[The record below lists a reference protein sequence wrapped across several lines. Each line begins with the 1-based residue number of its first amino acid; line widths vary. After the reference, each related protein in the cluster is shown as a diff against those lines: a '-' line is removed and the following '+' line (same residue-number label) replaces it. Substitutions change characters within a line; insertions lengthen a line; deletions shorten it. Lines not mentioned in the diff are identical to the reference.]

1 MNKAVYYC
9 PAVTCFDRDREL
21 DLEAQTNVYRHVLA
35 GSIEGFI
42 VMGSIGEFI
51 YMSPEQKRQLADL
64 AIAELKG
71 KARVIIGTGGTRLQ
85 EVVDFSNEV
94 LDKGADAVII
104 VAPYYFGLTPSELER
119 YYDLCAENIH
129 GDIFLYNF
137 PAATGGDIS
146 PDLLVRLLKKHK
158 NIAGLKDTVPG
169 FPHTRQLIDAVRPDF
184 PDFVVLQGYDDNFFH
199 SAFSGGNG
207 CIGGLSNLYPE
218 VAAAAA
224 KAFNAGDFAE
234 CARLQKK
241 LNKLFQLYAISDPFH
256 PVMKRAM
263 MLRGV
268 AMQPYCCEPMPL
280 ATEEQTEKI
289 KALLAEVDA
298 M

>member
-1 MNKAVYYC
+1 MKKAVYYC
-9 PAVTCFDRDREL
+9 PAVTCFDKDRNL
-21 DLEAQTNVYRHVLA
+21 DTEAQKNVYKHVLA
-35 GSIEGFI
+35 GGIEGLI
-42 VMGSIGEFI
+42 VMGSIGEFV
-51 YMSPEQKRQLADL
+51 YMSEAQKTQLADL

-71 KARVIIGTGGTRLQ
+71 KAKVIIGTGGTRLQ
-85 EVVDFSNEV
+85 TTVDFSNGV
-94 LDKGADAVII
+94 LEKGADAVII
-104 VAPYYFGLTPSELER
+104 VAPYYFGLTPQEMER
-119 YYDLCAENIH
+119 YYDLCAESIR

-158 NIAGLKDTVPG
+158 NIVGLKDTVPG
-169 FPHTRQLIDAVRPDF
+169 FPHTRQLIDAVRPEY
-184 PDFVVLQGYDDNFFH
+184 PDFIVLQGYDDNFFH
-199 SAFSGGNG
+199 SALSGGNG
-207 CIGGLSNLYPE
+207 CIGGLSNLYPD

-224 KAFNAGDFAE
+224 KAFNEGDFAE

-241 LNKLFQLYAISDPFH
+241 LNKLFQLYAIADPFH

-268 AMQPYCCEPMPL
+268 DMKAFCCEPMPQV
-280 ATEEQTEKI
+280 TDGQTEKI

>member
-1 MNKAVYYC
+1 MSKAVYYC
-9 PAVTCFDRDREL
+9 PAVTCFDKGRNL
-21 DLEAQTNVYRHVLA
+21 DIEAQKNVYAHVLK
-35 GSIEGFI
+35 GGVEGFI
-42 VMGSIGEFI
+42 IMGSIGEFV
-51 YMSPEQKRQLADL
+51 YMSMEQKRQLAEL

-71 KARVIIGTGGTRLQ
+71 KAKVIVGTGGTRWQ
-85 EVVDFSNEV
+85 DVVNFSNEV
-94 LDKGADAVII
+94 LEKGADAVII
-104 VAPYYFGLTPSELER
+104 VAPYYFGLTPPEMER
-119 YYDLCAENIH
+119 FYDLCAENIH

-137 PAATGGDIS
+137 PGATGGDIS
-146 PDLLVRLLKKHK
+146 PEMLVSLLKKHR
-158 NIAGLKDTVPG
+158 NIVGLKDTVPG

-184 PDFVVLQGYDDNFFH
+184 PDFIVLQGYDDNFFH
-199 SAFSGGNG
+199 SALSGGNG
-207 CIGGLSNLYPE
+207 CIGGLSNLYPG

-241 LNKLFQLYAISDPFH
+241 LNKLFQLYMISDPFH

-263 MLRGV
+263 MMRGV
-268 AMQPYCCEPMPL
+268 DMKGYCCEPMPL
-280 ATEEQTEKI
+280 ATDEQAEKI

>member
-9 PAVTCFDRDREL
+9 PAVTCFDKDRNL
-21 DLEAQTNVYRHVLA
+21 DIEAQKNVYAHVLK
-35 GSIEGFI
+35 GGIEGFI
-42 VMGSIGEFI
+42 IMGSIGEFV
-51 YMSPEQKRQLADL
+51 YMNAEQKHTLAEL

-71 KARVIIGTGGTRLQ
+71 KAKVIVGTGGTRLQ

-94 LDKGADAVII
+94 LEKGADAVII
-104 VAPYYFGLTPSELER
+104 VAPYYFGLTPGEMEH
-119 YYDLCAENIH
+119 YYDLCAEQIR

-137 PAATGGDIS
+137 PGATGGDIS
-146 PDLLVRLLKKHK
+146 PDILARLLRKHK
-158 NIAGLKDTVPG
+158 NIVGLKDTVPG
-169 FPHTRQLIDAVRPDF
+169 FPHTRQLINAVKPEF
-184 PDFVVLQGYDDNFFH
+184 PEFIVLQGYDDNFFH
-199 SAFSGGNG
+199 SALSGGSG

-218 VAAAAA
+218 VASAAA
-224 KAFNAGDFAE
+224 KAFNAGSFEE

-268 AMQPYCCEPMPL
+268 DMKGFCCEPMPQV
-280 ATEEQTEKI
+280 TEEQTEKI

>member
-9 PAVTCFDRDREL
+9 PAVTCFDRDRNL
-21 DLEAQTNVYRHVLA
+21 DIEAQKNVYAHVLK
-35 GSIEGFI
+35 GGVEGFI
-42 VMGSIGEFI
+42 IMGSIGEFV
-51 YMSPEQKRQLADL
+51 YMSAEQKRQLADL

-71 KARVIIGTGGTRLQ
+71 KAKVIVGTGGTRLQ
-85 EVVDFSNEV
+85 EVIDLSNEV
-94 LDKGADAVII
+94 LAKGADAVII
-104 VAPYYFGLTPSELER
+104 VPPYYFGLTPGEVEH
-119 YYDLCAENIH
+119 YYDLCAENIK

-137 PAATGGDIS
+137 PAAAGCDIS
-146 PDLLVRLLKKHK
+146 PEILVSLLKKHK
-158 NIAGLKDTVPG
+158 NIAGLKDTIPG
-169 FPHTRQLIDAVRPDF
+169 FPHTRQLIDAVRPAF
-184 PDFVVLQGYDDNFFH
+184 PDFIVLQGFDDNFFH
-199 SAFSGGNG
+199 SALSGGNG

-218 VAAAAA
+218 VASAAAA
-224 KAFNAGDFAE
+224 AFNAGDFEA
-234 CARLQKK
+234 CAKLQKK

-268 AMQPYCCEPMPL
+268 DMKAFCCEPMPPV
-280 ATEEQTEKI
+280 TEEQTEKI